1 MRFPEK
7 PRVGLVASKARG
19 WTSHAGAK
27 LLRRG
32 SATFVAVLC
41 ENEAVQKCL
50 PSFVLCN
57 KHLCPKKLYEDLL
70 AAAPPSLCIWRL
82 ASSWNT
88 SVVMCEI
95 LEVLAA
101 ALRPWQ
107 QFCQPTLTMD
117 LAPCHITQSVLQKA
131 RSLQLFI
138 ACVPTGLTP
147 QLQVADVFCFRAF
160 KAFFAGEIQK
170 LRAEGHEVTKAL
182 FFQIFFK
189 VPAWLQAR
197 SWAKAFQAI
206 CALDGNINLLTKDLQ
221 ALGLDPT
228 VQDSL
233 PTQSQIASLWPRQR
247 CTSKTYSLLFTRNLE

>member
-1 MRFPEK
+1 MAYPISSCR
-7 PRVGLVASKARG
+7 GLPQG
-19 WTSHAGAK
+19 DP
-27 LLRRG
+27 
-32 SATFVAVLC
+32 VL
-41 ENEAVQKCL
+41 
-50 PSFVLCN
+50 
-57 KHLCPKKLYEDLL
+57 
-70 AAAPPSLCIWRL
+70 
-82 ASSWNT
+82 
-88 SVVMCEI
+88 CEI

-138 ACVPTGLTP
+138 ACVPTGPTP

-160 KAFFAGEIQK
+160 KAFFAGELQK

-206 CALDGNINLLTKDLQ
+206 CALDHGNINLLTKDLQ
-221 ALGLDPT
+221 ALGLDPK

-247 CTSKTYSLLFTRNLE
+247 CTNKTYSLLFTRSLE